1 MAMEG
6 HIYEDRNRF
15 AEDILR
21 ILEHGSHNDVK
32 IRLCDGQISANKDI
46 LMSRSEYFATMFSNS
61 RFIEGETSSVDMSH
75 CSKAVMEK
83 IIKFFFSGTV
93 KFYDLSLTQL
103 LELSHMTEMMLLDKF
118 KEEVDFCFLKRIDCR
133 GDDVEFLPEL
143 IRGLKL
149 ADQYNHV
156 DLKDEIM
163 MEIYSGLKVVP
174 KIPEDN
180 SGSFKKLD
188 YKLVKDVF
196 LCGSAPNDRQPTAI
210 ECLNAFMHWLSSWS
224 NWSISA
230 EQKAEVVE
238 SFDFE
243 DFSVEEL
250 LTTVRDSGLF
260 SVKKIDERVLALVKV
275 KENLPEM
282 RQLNEIIEN
291 VERFIPEVDL
301 SKIRRLLQKIMGEKH
316 ICEHLPEMHQLKET
330 IDDVWLYIP
339 QTKMTKI
346 DRLLNKLMGKSSDN

>member
-224 NWSISA
+224 NWSITA
-230 EQKAEVVE
+230 EQKAEIVE

-243 DFSVEEL
+243 DFSAEEL
-250 LTTVRDSGLF
+250 LTTVRDSELF
-260 SVKKIDERVLALVKV
+260 SVKKIDERVLSFVKV
-275 KENLPEM
+275 MGNLPEM
-282 RQLNEIIEN
+282 YQLNETIEN

-301 SKIRRLLQKIMGEKH
+301 SKIQGFLKKLMRDKN
-316 ICEHLPEMHQLKET
+316 ICGHLPEMYQLKET
-330 IDDVWLYIP
+330 IGDVEFYIP
-339 QTKMTKI
+339 QAKMSKI
-346 DRLLNKLMGKSSDN
+346 QRLLNKLMG